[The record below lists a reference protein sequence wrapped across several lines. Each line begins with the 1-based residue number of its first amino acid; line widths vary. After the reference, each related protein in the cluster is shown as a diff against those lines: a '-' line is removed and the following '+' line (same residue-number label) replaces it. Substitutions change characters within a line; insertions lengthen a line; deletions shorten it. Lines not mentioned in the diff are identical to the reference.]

1 MTHGDTHTPTDPG
14 TATQHFTDAEW
25 RSFRRSDMA
34 AGRNIVVLM
43 SGIFLIGVFLYAIID
58 VICAA

>member
-1 MTHGDTHTPTDPG
+1 
-14 TATQHFTDAEW
+14 
-25 RSFRRSDMA
+25 MA